1 MNEKD
6 ALHEALRLNRLYPN
20 DYKRYKRAIK
30 NLPKTLELQVQRYM
44 AESQQIAQKDKKN
57 AIIDELTDM
66 CWYSYGDVVI
76 KKAYVD
82 KLIKKLL
89 REKELDA
96 FDNSFDN
103 SFDNCSLEVGE
114 HTQTKSQTKPL
125 TQAELQE
132 VIYYDAITGE
142 FEWNTGVLSGKKV
155 ELKQLKPKPLR
166 KQNAYAIPLKPRN
179 FKPSHA
185 GYSLISEQEY
195 MRVMSG
201 EDDVRVGVKYT
212 GNGYLPKMERPQ
224 EVYMR
229 HYLVRTKGGK
239 SSDTQATKRI
249 TYYVKQNNNPYPRI
263 KVKGKTYTAHSLATL
278 YMGAGGDWDY
288 SDGIDN
294 IKKHSDHATT
304 APYGLKQYNP
314 HTNRPMLMQCRDGNR
329 LNLKWENIKPKYTID
344 SETNISNNPNLP
356 PLPPS
361 PNFSTASILKIPEH
375 QLTAKHRE
383 VGEVQRRMYSHARNI
398 KKVYLAYDYFNP
410 RWTLVH
416 MGNSYFYG
424 WSEAEAIEEFNKR
437 LAKMKG
443 TKQRLRSGDIMVT
456 TRKVYKE

>member
-30 NLPKTLELQVQRYM
+30 NQSKPEYIEKERLRLQ
-44 AESQQIAQKDKKN
+44 AEAKKIQYKDKKN
-57 AIIDELTDM
+57 AIVDELTAM
-66 CWYSYGDVVI
+66 CWYSYGDAVV
-76 KKAYVD
+76 KKAYVH
-82 KLIKKLL
+82 KLIRDLL
-89 REKELDA
+89 KEKELEEL
-96 FDNSFDN
+96 
-103 SFDNCSLEVGE
+103 DNCSLEVGE
-114 HTQTKSQTKPL
+114 HTQPKQTKPL

-132 VIYYDAITGE
+132 AIYYDAITGE

-155 ELKQLKPKPLR
+155 QLKQLKPKLLR
-166 KQNAYAIPLKPRN
+166 KQNAYALPLKPRN

-195 MRVMSG
+195 IRVMSG
-201 EDDVRVGVKYT
+201 VDDVQVGVRYT
-212 GNGYLPKMERPQ
+212 GNGYVPKMERPQ
-224 EVYMR
+224 KVYKR

-239 SSDTQATKRI
+239 NPDTQATKRI

-263 KVKGKTYTAHSLATL
+263 KVKGNTYTAHSLATL

-294 IKKHSDHATT
+294 IKKHSDHATIT
-304 APYGLKQYNP
+304 PYGLRQYDP

-329 LNLKWENIKPKYTID
+329 LNLKWENIKPKYNID
-344 SETNISNNPNLP
+344 SETNK
-356 PLPPS
+356 
-361 PNFSTASILKIPEH
+361 PNFSTASILKDP
-375 QLTAKHRE
+375 TAKHLEARE
-383 VGEVQRRMYSHARNI
+383 IQRRMYSHARNI
-398 KKVYLAYDYFNP
+398 KKIYLPHDRFNA
-410 RWTLVH
+410 RYILVH
-416 MGNSYFYG
+416 MGGKSFYG
-424 WSEAEAIEEFNKR
+424 WNEAEAIEEFDKR

-456 TRKVYKE
+456 TWNSYQRESK

>member
-30 NLPKTLELQVQRYM
+30 NQSKPEYIEKERLRLQ
-44 AESQQIAQKDKKN
+44 AEAEKIAQKDRKN

-82 KLIKKLL
+82 KLIRDLL
-89 REKELDA
+89 KEKELEEL
-96 FDNSFDN
+96 DN

-114 HTQTKSQTKPL
+114 RTQPKQTKPL

-195 MRVMSG
+195 IRVMSG
-201 EDDVRVGVKYT
+201 EDDVQVGVKYT

-224 EVYMR
+224 KVYMR

-239 SSDTQATKRI
+239 NSDTQATKRI

-314 HTNRPMLMQCRDGNR
+314 KTNRPMLMQCRDGNR

-344 SETNISNNPNLP
+344 SETNTPNLP
-356 PLPPS
+356 PLL
-361 PNFSTASILKIPEH
+361 NFSTASILKAPEH
-375 QLTAKHRE
+375 QLTAKQE
-383 VGEVQRRMYSHARNI
+383 EGSKTIKRRMYSHTRNI
-398 KKVYLAYDYFNP
+398 KKIYLAYDYFNP

-424 WSEAEAIEEFNKR
+424 WSEAEAIEEFDKR

-443 TKQRLRSGDIMVT
+443 TKQRLRSGDVMIT
-456 TRKVYKE
+456 SKILTK